1 MAVGEER
8 RTRIIDLINK
18 RDQAEEE
25 FKKECKPAVSVYMDN
40 FPKIDVLKDYRR
52 LLSDPEKLCHLC
64 GSALIPEVAE
74 YVAGQCQLMSKK
86 NMVEIEDLAPLMFL
100 QMKLKGIDDT
110 IPARFVA
117 IDEAQ
122 DFSEL
127 QFAVL
132 KQVLRTDKFSILG
145 DLSQGYMDT
154 VA

>member
-1 MAVGEER
+1 MVLKKSIDFADSSSPRRAIADTSGICWLSSREMCIRDSNHMAVGEER

-74 YVAGQCQLMSKK
+74 YVAGQCQLIEKREK
-86 NMVEIEDLAPLMFL
+86 N
-100 QMKLKGIDDT
+100 
-110 IPARFVA
+110 
-117 IDEAQ
+117 
-122 DFSEL
+122 
-127 QFAVL
+127 
-132 KQVLRTDKFSILG
+132 IL
-145 DLSQGYMDT
+145 LS
-154 VA
+154 